1 MSELRPRKK
10 FRNDGIGKA
19 FFSSPPAQRRQCNS
33 ASRELR
39 HKSWVEVI
47 PASRWR
53 VQSNDNES
61 RCTAS
66 FQGPTGFAH
75 QRRLASS
82 FFPSLQ
88 PDRYWQIH
96 SIPSRRSVLR
106 HYLLP
111 QELTEQIRRLLWF
124 LRRPPFPFPS
134 DHRRLHAL
142 PRAANPPPT
151 LSRQTNEHRLY
162 LA

>member
-1 MSELRPRKK
+1 MSEPRLRKK
-10 FRNDGIGKA
+10 FRDDGIGKA
-19 FFSSPPAQRRQCNS
+19 FFSSPPAQRRQRNS

-39 HKSWVEVI
+39 HKSQVEFI

-61 RCTAS
+61 PGTAS

-75 QRRLASS
+75 QRRWASS
-82 FFPSLQ
+82 FFPSPQ

-111 QELTEQIRRLLWF
+111 QELMEQIRRRLWF
-124 LRRPPFPFPS
+124 LWLRPFPFPS
-134 DHRRLHAL
+134 DHRRLHARL
-142 PRAANPPPT
+142 RAANPPPT

>member
-1 MSELRPRKK
+1 MSELRLCKK
-10 FRNDGIGKA
+10 FRDDGIGEP
-19 FFSSPPAQRRQCNS
+19 FFSSPSAQRRQRNS

-39 HKSWVEVI
+39 HKSWAEFI

-61 RCTAS
+61 PGTAS
-66 FQGPTGFAH
+66 FQGPTGFAR
-75 QRRLASS
+75 QRQSASS
-82 FFPSLQ
+82 FFPSRQ
-88 PDRYWQIH
+88 QDRYWQIH

-106 HYLLP
+106 HYSPP
-111 QELTEQIRRLLWF
+111 QELMEQIRRRLRF
-124 LRRPPFPFPS
+124 LRRRPFPFLS

-142 PRAANPPPT
+142 LRAASPPPT